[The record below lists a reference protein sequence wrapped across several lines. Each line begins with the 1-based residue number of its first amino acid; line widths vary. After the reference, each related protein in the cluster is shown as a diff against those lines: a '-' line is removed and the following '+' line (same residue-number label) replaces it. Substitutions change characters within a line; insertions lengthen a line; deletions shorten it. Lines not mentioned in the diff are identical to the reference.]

1 MSNKS
6 QSFAKKWIAS
16 VLLSIGCVVS
26 IGSAHASDK
35 ASASA
40 SAGAAAPT
48 ARLEPFVV
56 NLASFDRYLQTI
68 ITLQMGAPESA
79 DKVKLF
85 MPMVRHAVITTLS
98 SKDYTEIQTVE
109 GKKTLIE
116 ELRKKINGALST
128 KDHDGVQDI
137 FFENFVI
144 Q

>member
-16 VLLSIGCVVS
+16 VLLSLGCIVS
-26 IGSAHASDK
+26 IGSAYASDK

-40 SAGAAAPT
+40 SSAAPT

-116 ELRKKINGALST
+116 ELRKKINGALSA

>member
-6 QSFAKKWIAS
+6 QSFAKKWTAS
-16 VLLSIGCVVS
+16 VLLSIGCLVS

-40 SAGAAAPT
+40 SAGAAPT

>member
-26 IGSAHASDK
+26 IGSANASDK

-40 SAGAAAPT
+40 SAGAAPT

>member
-6 QSFAKKWIAS
+6 QSFAKNWIAI
-16 VLLSIGCVVS
+16 VLLSIGCIVNLS
-26 IGSAHASDK
+26 SAHASDK

-116 ELRKKINGALST
+116 ELRKKINGALSA

>member
-1 MSNKS
+1 VSNKS
-6 QSFAKKWIAS
+6 QSFTKKWIAS
-16 VLLSIGCVVS
+16 VLLSIGCLIS

-40 SAGAAAPT
+40 SVGAAPT

>member
-6 QSFAKKWIAS
+6 QSFTKKWIAS
-16 VLLSIGCVVS
+16 VLLSIGCLIS

-40 SAGAAAPT
+40 SAGAAPT